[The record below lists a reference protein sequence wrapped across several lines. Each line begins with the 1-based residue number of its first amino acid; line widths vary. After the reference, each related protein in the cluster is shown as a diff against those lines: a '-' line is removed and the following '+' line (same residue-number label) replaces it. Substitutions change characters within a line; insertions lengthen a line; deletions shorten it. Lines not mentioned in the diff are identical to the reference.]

1 MRQITI
7 KYGVDHPYKHINID
21 QIIAIISKKL
31 GKDLDA
37 TKKYLKGKSRKIT
50 VTLDGV
56 ALYIAKTIVG
66 KRDKA
71 TLTAYEKRVWLL
83 KDENKY
89 SKKLSAI
96 DYIVLNKYADTYHLD
111 IVFNGL
117 HLNGNI
123 PTLLAPGNYIAQTK
137 WQTAEDI
144 GTAIAYIRKYLKANG
159 INTEVESEYFGND
172 VTTKLYHSEPITL
185 HVHDLNII
193 KDYYLDDKYV
203 CLDNNDNKS
212 KSWTHKHNNTLLVI
226 TGRNNE
232 YFDADTC
239 SVHYKYPLYKAKLTH
254 SVLGSI
260 DDAEFQILSRTVQRD
275 DMVGTQQYI
284 LRRGS
289 RYVIS
294 TEWCRKIDYRDQVLF
309 PVHKSFVNQNNELIS
324 YVDLKKYDID
334 YIKSIKLLT
343 KTDHILSAEE
353 ADEWI
358 KPDCNGYT
366 QLHWAIDFTNYNDGY
381 NYNQMDRLLAAAK
394 KMSQYGIDIEYLVF
408 RHEPETDK
416 LYTDSERAGG
426 EYIQML
432 EDIEYNVSSKLE
444 IINTDI
450 NNCGNLDVKHEDNL
464 IIIVKLSN
472 F

>member
-1 MRQITI
+1 MKQLTI
-7 KYGVDHPYKHINID
+7 KYGVDHPYKTINID
-21 QIIAIISKKL
+21 QIVAIISNKL
-31 GKDLDA
+31 GKDLDTA
-37 TKKYLKGKSRKIT
+37 KKYLRRISHNIT

-66 KRDKA
+66 KKDKA
-71 TLTAYEKRVWLL
+71 TLTAYEKRIWLL
-83 KDENKY
+83 KKEDVY

-123 PTLLAPGNYIAQTK
+123 PVLLAPGNYIAQTK

-144 GTAIAYIRKYLKANG
+144 GTAIAYIRKHLKTNG

-172 VTTKLYHSEPITL
+172 VTTKLYHSEPVTL
-185 HVHDLNII
+185 QVHDLNII
-193 KDYYLDDKYV
+193 KDYYLDDKYI
-203 CLDNNDNKS
+203 CLDNNDNVS
-212 KSWTHKHNNTLLVI
+212 KSWTRKFNNTMLVI
-226 TGRNNE
+226 TGRNHE
-232 YFDADTC
+232 YFNADTC
-239 SVHYKYPLYKAKLTH
+239 SVHYKYPLYKSKLTH

-260 DDAEFQILSRTVQRD
+260 DDADFQILSRTVSRD
-275 DMVGTQQYI
+275 DMVGTQQFI

-289 RYVIS
+289 EYVVS
-294 TEWCRKIDYRDQVLF
+294 TKWCRKIDYREQTMF
-309 PVHKSFVNQNNELIS
+309 PIHKSFINQNNELIS
-324 YVDLKKYDID
+324 YVDLKRYDID

-343 KTDHILSAEE
+343 KYDHILSAEE

-366 QLHWAIDFTNYNDGY
+366 QLDWAIDFNNYNDGY
-381 NYNQMDRLLAAAK
+381 NYNQMTKVIAAAK
-394 KMSQYGIDIEYLVF
+394 YMKKHGIDVEYLVF

-426 EYIQML
+426 DYVQLL

-444 IINTDI
+444 IINTDV
-450 NNCGNLDVKHEDNL
+450 NNCGNLDVKPTDNL
-464 IIIVKLSN
+464 IIIVKLSK
-472 F
+472 